1 MQKTPQTLHQVAD
14 LEGKRRQSSRR
25 NYSHNSR
32 HCRLSISEDVRSRI
46 RVPYKRER
54 KFRYL
59 IYLAILF
66 LNFCSLL
73 VLPVST
79 FATNKP
85 SDAKGK
91 NIVEEEK
98 TCPSGQ
104 YLNPETKR
112 CKKFPPQKMKT
123 CPEGYF
129 LNVKTNRCNKN
140 PVPKNPTHN
149 KSHPKESG
157 SQSSNPSDSKD
168 QNSN

>member
-1 MQKTPQTLHQVAD
+1 MQKTPQTLHQIAG

-25 NYSHNSR
+25 NHSHNSR
-32 HCRLSISEDVRSRI
+32 HCQLSISEDVRSRI
-46 RVPYKRER
+46 RTPYKRER

-123 CPEGYF
+123 CPKVIF
-129 LNVKTNRCNKN
+129 LT
-140 PVPKNPTHN
+140 
-149 KSHPKESG
+149 
-157 SQSSNPSDSKD
+157 
-168 QNSN
+168 